1 MDGNRYII
9 ILLAD
14 GGVEMRKLEAPD
26 EPTLEQLQTLVG
38 GHIEAIAAMLGVLIG
53 NEEAKIYE
61 LPYNVHATALMKNYG
76 ADCICGD
83 AVLCKP
89 KGDTLT
95 GFLHS
100 HAEWIVNSLVE
111 EPIERVPFP
120 TE

>member
-9 ILLAD
+9 ILRAD

-26 EPTLEQLQTLVG
+26 DPTLEQLQTIVG
-38 GHIEAIAAMLGVLIG
+38 GYIEAIAATHGVLIG

-61 LPYNVHATALMKNYG
+61 LPYNANATSIMKNNTV
-76 ADCICGD
+76 DCVCGD

-100 HAEWIVNSLVE
+100 YAEWIVNSLVE
-111 EPIERVPFP
+111 EVKI
-120 TE
+120 

>member
-9 ILLAD
+9 ILRAA

-26 EPTLEQLQTLVG
+26 EPTLEQLQTIVG
-38 GHIEAIAAMLGVLIG
+38 GYIEAIAATHGVLIG
-53 NEEAKIYE
+53 NEEAKICD
-61 LPYNVHATALMKNYG
+61 LPYNVNATALMKNNKF
-76 ADCICGD
+76 DCVCGD

-100 HAEWIVNSLVE
+100 YAEWIVNSLVE
-111 EPIERVPFP
+111 EVKK
-120 TE
+120 

>member
-9 ILLAD
+9 ILRAD

-26 EPTLEQLQTLVG
+26 DPTLEQLQTIVG
-38 GHIEAIAAMLGVLIG
+38 GYIEAIAATHGVLIG

-61 LPYNVHATALMKNYG
+61 LPYNANATALMKNNKS
-76 ADCICGD
+76 DCVCGD

-100 HAEWIVNSLVE
+100 YAEWIVNSLKE
-111 EPIERVPFP
+111 EVKA
-120 TE
+120 